1 MNTQQ
6 IADTLVGCCRNEQ
19 WEKAYQDL
27 YSPEI
32 VSIETGDTSEMGHIE
47 GMEGLQKK
55 GQWWADTFDVH
66 SIEVSDPIVAD
77 NWFTVRFIM
86 DTTHKPSQQRSKMSE
101 IAVYQVSD
109 GKIVREQ
116 FFYDQE

>member
-1 MNTQQ
+1 MNAQK
-6 IADTLVGCCRNEQ
+6 IAETLAALCRAGE

-32 VSIETGDTSEMGHIE
+32 VSIETGDTSEMGHIQ
-47 GMEGLQKK
+47 GMEALKKK
-55 GQWWADTFDVH
+55 GDWWADNFDVH

-77 NWFTVRFIM
+77 NWFTVRFDM
-86 DTTHKPSQQRSKMSE
+86 DTTHRPSGERSAMSE
-101 IAVYQVSD
+101 IAVYQVTG